1 MKNKTIYRSWNGL
14 SALSLAIGM
23 TALTACSDQETS
35 GMGVKEECAA
45 FADDYASSIP
55 IHIVNHRA
63 TSVFLRTECT
73 VSIRVVDGAGEK
85 HSAQAAPLVTTCSR
99 AQQGE
104 NDSIGDCMLYGGI
117 LIEPGA
123 SKETR
128 WSGLFYDT
136 VELPAACVPADTD
149 PSCERAI
156 APEPGPMTFV
166 VQLAED
172 MNHPVETFDVTKSFV
187 YGTDKSI
194 EIDVN

>member
-1 MKNKTIYRSWNGL
+1 MKNPTTYRAWAGL

-23 TALTACSDQETS
+23 MALTACSDQGTS
-35 GMGVKEECAA
+35 EAGEKEECAA
-45 FADDYASSIP
+45 FSDDASASIP

-73 VSIRVVDGAGEK
+73 VGIHVVDGAGEK
-85 HSAQAAPLVTTCSR
+85 HAAQAAPLVTTCSR
-99 AQQGE
+99 AQLGE
-104 NDSIGDCMLYGGI
+104 DDSWGDCMSYGGI

-123 SKETR
+123 SKDTR

-136 VELPAACVPADTD
+136 VELPATCVPPDTA

-166 VQLAED
+166 VELAED
-172 MNHPVETFDVTKSFV
+172 ENHPAETFDVTKSFV

-194 EIDVN
+194 EIEVN